1 MTILSGW
8 PLELSTNEI
17 IHGQGMDSQIVRAEK
32 PLLVAAADRARIE
45 GVSVL
50 HPLAIIQEIGI
61 HDHRHNRI
69 ILEDNFELTG
79 ALVASHLGNAQ
90 KVFAAICTIGKEL
103 ETAVSG
109 LLEKDPLYALA
120 LDGLGNAAVESLS
133 QQICAHIGEQILAG
147 DMTASAP
154 LTPGN
159 PGWPV
164 EIGQSEIFT
173 LLDPSRCGIT
183 LTAGGMMVP
192 KKSMSFVVG
201 IGPEMPKTD
210 MCVIC
215 NLKETCRYQHG

>member
-1 MTILSGW
+1 MTILRAW
-8 PLELSTNEI
+8 PIDLSTDEI
-17 IHGQGMDSQIVRAEK
+17 IRGQGMDSQIVHAEK
-32 PLLVAAADRARIE
+32 PLLLAAAERAKIE
-45 GVSVL
+45 GISLL

-61 HDHRHNRI
+61 REHRHNRI
-69 ILEDNFELTG
+69 VLEDDFELTG
-79 ALVASHLGNAQ
+79 ALVTSHLGNAQ
-90 KVFAAICTIGKEL
+90 KIYASICTIGKEL
-103 ETAVSG
+103 ETVVSD

-120 LDGLGNAAVESLS
+120 MDGLGNATVESLS

-147 DMTASAP
+147 AMTASAP

-164 EIGQSEIFT
+164 EIGQSEIFA

-183 LTAGGMMVP
+183 LTTGGMMVP

-201 IGPEMPKTD
+201 IGPEMPTTD

-215 NLKETCRYQHG
+215 NLKNTCRFQHG